1 MFQDN
6 FNESFKAKDWKETA
20 TFNSLLFTGAVL
32 GGLAALRFL
41 TKWLKGNTEEM
52 TKINKIN
59 KDKTWIK
66 NFKNPTLY
74 DDICF
79 EYAPKLLKIYFF

>member
-41 TKWLKGNTEEM
+41 TK
-52 TKINKIN
+52 
-59 KDKTWIK
+59 
-66 NFKNPTLY
+66 
-74 DDICF
+74 
-79 EYAPKLLKIYFF
+79 